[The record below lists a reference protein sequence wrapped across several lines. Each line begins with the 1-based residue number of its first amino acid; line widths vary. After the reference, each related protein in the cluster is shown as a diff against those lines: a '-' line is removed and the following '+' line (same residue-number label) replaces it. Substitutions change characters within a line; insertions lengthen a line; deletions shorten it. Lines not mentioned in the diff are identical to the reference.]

1 MANSKPT
8 LTISRKVSHLTAAR
22 TEWAKS
28 SYAVN
33 RRVQRRIP
41 PKSFPISF
49 VKKPKGDSKRVRL
62 YQGTSNREVNPP
74 TQTPLPHR
82 QQGPV
87 DLFLVWCHADSL
99 FYFAGYPSPM
109 DRVRATRLGVKCIHW
124 LEDPELRHGC
134 TSAVI
139 GIRGSGVVFSDSEV
153 LEVQETDFET
163 RRSKVVWWSGLKQV
177 SAILSIPPPSP
188 HFLYLAFGTHCL
200 SLRLWVL

>member
-1 MANSKPT
+1 
-8 LTISRKVSHLTAAR
+8 
-22 TEWAKS
+22 
-28 SYAVN
+28 
-33 RRVQRRIP
+33 
-41 PKSFPISF
+41 
-49 VKKPKGDSKRVRL
+49 
-62 YQGTSNREVNPP
+62 
-74 TQTPLPHR
+74 
-82 QQGPV
+82 
-87 DLFLVWCHADSL
+87 
-99 FYFAGYPSPM
+99 M